1 MRKCDAHGVVFCD
14 DRMPPQ
20 HVLVSELSSVE
31 DITEISDARARVDLI
46 DQEKE
51 GGGMVLGPNGFPRDD
66 KLFQHQLDILG
77 SSISRFGGRSV
88 VTIAPGWGR
97 MYIGVLFLNHY
108 INQGKRALV
117 VCPTSHLYD
126 WAQEYVLRTGES
138 KDRVEIISWQKAR
151 SRMKKQTSYFEQ
163 FGVAVVDQQKCSD
176 LDIASVLFKIESLLV
191 LRS

>member
-1 MRKCDAHGVVFCD
+1 MRKGVAHRVVFGD

-20 HVLVSELSSVE
+20 HVLVSELSSAE
-31 DITEISDARARVDLI
+31 DITEISDALARVNLI

-51 GGGMVLGPNGFPRDD
+51 GRGMVLGPSRFPHAD
-66 KLFQHQLDILG
+66 KLFQHQLDILE
-77 SSISRFGGRSV
+77 SSIFRFCGRSV

-97 MYIGVLFLNHY
+97 IYIGVLFLTHY

-138 KDRVEIISWQKAR
+138 KDRVEIISWQKAH
-151 SRMKKQTSYFEQ
+151 SRMKKQASYFEQ
-163 FGVAVVDQQKCSD
+163 FDVAVVDQQKCSD
-176 LDIASVLFKIESLLV
+176 LDIASILFKIESLLV